1 MCPHVTLLE
10 RDTWKLAPTYSYTFF
25 HMPFPFADF
34 NLCSFTVKNHNH
46 EWKDFYEFFDSFI
59 VAEPIHCSKNIQA
72 SHSSV

>member
-34 NLCSFTVKNHNH
+34 NLCSFTVKNHNQ
-46 EWKDFYEFFDSFI
+46 EWKHFYEFFESFKQI
-59 VAEPIHCSKNIQA
+59 MKLGGGLGGAQKSWN
-72 SHSSV
+72 